1 MALLNDIK
9 LKGYLTLFLPYI
21 SLSTAFLAH
30 TTPYASPYPLFLIY
44 SLSVLLICTTTLFPH
59 SPLEEIRVLCLPD
72 QAGTHHDR
80 LEALSLDR
88 PQIAL
93 TDGGNCC
100 RSLAIVEYCQFAEN
114 LCARQC

>member
-1 MALLNDIK
+1 MRLHILYFLFILSA
-9 LKGYLTLFLPYI
+9 YLSLISTSFTPFTL
-21 SLSTAFLAH
+21 S
-30 TTPYASPYPLFLIY
+30 
-44 SLSVLLICTTTLFPH
+44 PH

-72 QAGTHHDR
+72 QAGTHHYR

-114 LCARQC
+114 LSARQC